1 MFFYGA
7 AYQKTQSAVF
17 MLPVKGVKVFR
28 LQLSSEQSVD
38 KCLDYAA
45 GLEKISTGEVPRL

>member
-38 KCLDYAA
+38 KCRDYAA

>member
-17 MLPVKGVKVFR
+17 MLPVKGVKVLR